1 MDKMCNEISCL
12 SFIYSILHT
21 GELNVLYIKTT
32 LKHRFRKH
40 RIKLEKAKEWRYL
53 KKI

>member
-1 MDKMCNEISCL
+1 MKLVVSAL
-12 SFIYSILHT
+12 FIAYYIR

-53 KKI
+53 RKI